1 MSLDPR
7 EIAIEPAAGVP
18 SAKGTSL
25 GYDAWRRL
33 RRNRMAMFSLTTL
46 ITIALLAFLT
56 PLLPL
61 AAPDKHHTDLQYEP
75 PKLTPLFVNTF
86 SLNWTAI
93 DEMPAKLASVYEDLA
108 TAKVRYEEIKRADP
122 QGSGNGLRKAE

>member
-7 EIAIEPAAGVP
+7 EITIEPAAGVPGVP

-61 AAPDKHHTDLQYEP
+61 AAPDKHHTDLQYEA
-75 PKLTPLFVNTF
+75 PKISPLFVNTF
-86 SLNWTAI
+86 SLDWKAI
-93 DEMPAKLASVYEDLA
+93 EETPARLEAVYKDLA
-108 TAKVRYEEIKRADP
+108 AA
-122 QGSGNGLRKAE
+122 

>member
-1 MSLDPR
+1 MSTEVTASSPDPLA
-7 EIAIEPAAGVP
+7 ETLWIAVRQP
-18 SAKGTSL
+18 KGTSL
-25 GYDAWRRL
+25 GQDAWRRL

-46 ITIALLAFLT
+46 ITIGLLAFLT

-86 SLNWTAI
+86 SLDSTSINET
-93 DEMPAKLASVYEDLA
+93 PSKLATV
-108 TAKVRYEEIKRADP
+108 
-122 QGSGNGLRKAE
+122 